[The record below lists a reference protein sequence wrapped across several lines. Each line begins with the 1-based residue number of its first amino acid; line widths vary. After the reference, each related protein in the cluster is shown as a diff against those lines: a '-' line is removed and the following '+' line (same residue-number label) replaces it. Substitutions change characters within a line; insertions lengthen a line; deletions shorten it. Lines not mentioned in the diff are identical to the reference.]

1 MTDDP
6 SDTAASLRAL
16 AEKHGVSPEAV
27 RHMLQALESG
37 GGRMAQFDHPEFGGM
52 GQWFSGGMVMV
63 GRMND
68 HGLKARVTALCDDLS
83 AALPELAPRR
93 SQSFSTSQSSSGSS
107 GNWWPEGL
115 GRASS
120 VGSQNSTR
128 YAWFPD
134 SRRLAVETDGRVAL
148 YDTGDHVITGAS
160 QQQSGTS
167 RVRFSGPHGVISL
180 DDLTPVGQTQAQSE
194 PKPNEPARTA
204 PSYSPPPAP
213 EPRPAYAPS
222 RDDAPSQASPP
233 ERPRP
238 ASAPTSASPQT
249 DVISTLERLA
259 ELHRKGIL
267 TDEEFSGKKAE
278 LLARL

>member
-1 MTDDP
+1 MTDDT
-6 SDTAASLRAL
+6 TARLQAL
-16 AEKHGVSPEAV
+16 AEKHGVGPEAV

-68 HGLKARVTALCDDLS
+68 HGLKARVTALCEDMS

-93 SQSFSTSQSSSGSS
+93 SQGSAMSRSSSGSS
-107 GNWWPEGL
+107 GDWWPEGL

-120 VGSQNSTR
+120 VGAQNATR

-167 RVRFSGPHGVISL
+167 SFRFSGPHGVISL
-180 DDLTPVGQTQAQSE
+180 DDLTPVGQAQSQSQTG
-194 PKPNEPARTA
+194 EPARAEPISSQPASSEPRRAFASRHDDTRSPV
-204 PSYSPPPAP
+204 PSTEPARPPA
-213 EPRPAYAPS
+213 ATAH
-222 RDDAPSQASPP
+222 
-233 ERPRP
+233 
-238 ASAPTSASPQT
+238 PQT
-249 DVISTLERLA
+249 DVLSTLERLA

-267 TDEEFSGKKAE
+267 TDAEFSGKKTE

>member
-1 MTDDP
+1 MTDD
-6 SDTAASLRAL
+6 TIARLQAL
-16 AEKHGVSPEAV
+16 SEKHGVSPEAV
-27 RHMLQALESG
+27 RHMLRALDSG

-68 HGLKARVTALCDDLS
+68 HGLKARVTALCEDLS
-83 AALPELAPRR
+83 AALPDLAPRR
-93 SQSFSTSQSSSGSS
+93 SQSFSMSQSSSGSS

-120 VGSQNSTR
+120 VGSQNATR
-128 YAWFPD
+128 YAWFPE

-148 YDTGDHVITGAS
+148 YDTGEHVITGAS

-167 RVRFSGPHGVISL
+167 SFRFSGPHGVISL
-180 DDLTPVGQTQAQSE
+180 DDLTPVGEEQS
-194 PKPNEPARTA
+194 
-204 PSYSPPPAP
+204 
-213 EPRPAYAPS
+213 
-222 RDDAPSQASPP
+222 PSQASVTDRTEHAPSP
-233 ERPRP
+233 APASDSRQAHAPSPRHGETPMPVRPAEPPRP
-238 ASAPTSASPQT
+238 DATPAAAAHPQT